1 MIISTPEEVRQ
12 FLPSHVL
19 VNIDTVRGFLD
30 NSEHDFLAER
40 IGLPLLAR
48 LQEEYKAMEENGI
61 VVPLAQYSYNQRNVW
76 QKLLNLCQRVV
87 VFDAFARAADVH
99 AISLNDAGLN
109 IAESQGY
116 DAADTKV
123 VDKYKAQ
130 LVKESHA
137 ATNRLLIQL
146 EQWQM
151 SLPAPEKDEPSTL
164 SLDEDETP
172 ENGEP
177 VEDSPED
184 ETPEQNPEE
193 EETPSE
199 TPGDEQADMAEI
211 ISLWKQ
217 SAYYYYADGLLF
229 NTATEFGLYVNI
241 YESREKF
248 IQILP
253 DIRYCQETHIEAE
266 IGTELL
272 LDLIEKHRSGS
283 LNKEEGIAYRKLQ
296 RVLSLEVEARSKV
309 IMRKGAKDE
318 SIGQTRLAMEYIRR
332 NQTSF
337 DEEAVRHSPVYD
349 PHMWWHFHH
358 AEQEGTEGEAHHHNP
373 EHHHRPEHCHHHGHD
388 KDKYLV
394 ESMEHSHHHCKADHR
409 DPRLH
414 NRPCHDFPGDGML
427 VSSLI

>member
-1 MIISTPEEVRQ
+1 MIVSTPEEIRQ

-48 LQEEYKAMEENGI
+48 LQQEYKTMEENDI
-61 VVPLAQYSYNQRNVW
+61 VVPLAQYSYDKRNVW

-87 VFDAFARAADVH
+87 VFDAFSRAADVH

-130 LVKESHA
+130 LARESHA
-137 ATNRLLIQL
+137 ASNRLLIQL
-146 EQWQM
+146 EEWQK
-151 SLPAPEKDEPSTL
+151 SLGKRDAEDDSQPENEEETAAMLSEEDGEATVDPS
-164 SLDEDETP
+164 EDEEEP
-172 ENGEP
+172 AGEP
-177 VEDSPED
+177 VDNEADPAAD
-184 ETPEQNPEE
+184 A
-193 EETPSE
+193 
-199 TPGDEQADMAEI
+199 QAMRDI
-211 ISLWKQ
+211 IELWKQ

-248 IQILP
+248 IQLLP

-272 LDLIEKHRSGS
+272 LDLIGKHRQGS
-283 LNKEEGIAYRKLQ
+283 LGKEEEIAYHKLQ
-296 RVLSLEVEARSKV
+296 RVLSLQVEARSKV
-309 IMRKGAKDE
+309 IFRKDAKEE
-318 SIGQTRLAMEYIRR
+318 SIGHTRLAMEYIRR
-332 NQTSF
+332 NQTKF
-337 DEEAVRHSPVYD
+337 DKEAMKTSPLFDWFLWRREEVADENTDRKD
-349 PHMWWHFHH
+349 PHALKKPPFIP
-358 AEQEGTEGEAHHHNP
+358 GLP
-373 EHHHRPEHCHHHGHD
+373 HR
-388 KDKYLV
+388 DKYLV
-394 ESMEHSHHHCKADHR
+394 DGVHRAKCDYDPR

-414 NRPCHDFPGDGML
+414 RPCDHPGDGML

>member
-1 MIISTPEEVRQ
+1 MIVSTPEEVRQ

-40 IGLPLLAR
+40 IGQPLLAR
-48 LQEEYKAMEENGI
+48 LQQEYKTMAMPFNND
-61 VVPLAQYSYNQRNVW
+61 VALLAQTSYDERTAW

-87 VFDAFARAADVH
+87 VFDAFSRAADVH
-99 AISLNDAGLN
+99 AVSLNDAGLN

-130 LVKESHA
+130 LSKESHA
-137 ATNRLLIQL
+137 ASNRLLIQL
-146 EQWQM
+146 EEWQK
-151 SLPAPEKDEPSTL
+151 SLVKASVE
-164 SLDEDETP
+164 EDEQ
-172 ENGEP
+172 
-177 VEDSPED
+177 PED
-184 ETPEQNPEE
+184 TDEQEE
-193 EETPSE
+193 EEIQEIESFILEDPE
-199 TPGDEQADMAEI
+199 QADDEQAIRDI
-211 ISLWKQ
+211 IELWKQ

-272 LDLIEKHRSGS
+272 LDLIEKHKDGS
-283 LNKEEGIAYRKLQ
+283 LNKEEEIAYHKLQ
-296 RVLSLEVEARSKV
+296 RVLSLQVEARSKV
-309 IMRKGAKDE
+309 VYRKEAKDE
-318 SIGQTRLAMEYIRR
+318 SIGHTRLAMDYIRR
-332 NQTSF
+332 NQTKF
-337 DEEAVRHSPVYD
+337 DYAAMKASPLFDCILWRREAVADENIDHKDTHCLKEPPYIPARPK
-349 PHMWWHFHH
+349 
-358 AEQEGTEGEAHHHNP
+358 
-373 EHHHRPEHCHHHGHD
+373 HR
-388 KDKYLV
+388 KYLV
-394 ESMEHSHHHCKADHR
+394 EGMQRAKCDYDPR
-409 DPRLH
+409 DPRCH
-414 NRPCHDFPGDGML
+414 RPCDDHSDGML

>member
-40 IGLPLLAR
+40 IGQPLLAQ
-48 LQEEYKAMEENGI
+48 LQTEYKTMEKNNI
-61 VVPLAQYSYNQRNVW
+61 VVQLAQFSYDDRTVW

-87 VFDAFARAADVH
+87 VFDAFSRAADVH

-130 LVKESHA
+130 LAKESHA
-137 ATNRLLIQL
+137 ASNRLLIQL
-146 EQWQM
+146 EEWQK
-151 SLPAPEKDEPSTL
+151 SLGKRDT
-164 SLDEDETP
+164 EDENQP
-172 ENGEP
+172 ENVAEP
-177 VEDSPED
+177 
-184 ETPEQNPEE
+184 TP
-193 EETPSE
+193 
-199 TPGDEQADMAEI
+199 DEQAMKDI
-211 ISLWKQ
+211 IELWKQ

-248 IQILP
+248 IQLLP

-272 LDLIEKHRSGS
+272 LDLIEKHRKGS
-283 LNKEEGIAYRKLQ
+283 LGKEEEVAYHKLQ
-296 RVLSLEVEARSKV
+296 RVLSLQVEARSKV
-309 IMRKGAKDE
+309 IFRKDAKDE
-318 SIGQTRLAMEYIRR
+318 SIGHTRLAMEYIRR
-332 NQTSF
+332 NQTKF
-337 DEEAVRHSPVYD
+337 DKEAMKTSPLFEPFMWPREEESADENIDRKD
-349 PHMWWHFHH
+349 PHALKKPPFIP
-358 AEQEGTEGEAHHHNP
+358 GLP
-373 EHHHRPEHCHHHGHD
+373 HR
-388 KDKYLV
+388 DKYLV
-394 ESMEHSHHHCKADHR
+394 EGMHRAKCDYDPR
-409 DPRLH
+409 DPRFYK
-414 NRPCHDFPGDGML
+414 PCEHPGDGML